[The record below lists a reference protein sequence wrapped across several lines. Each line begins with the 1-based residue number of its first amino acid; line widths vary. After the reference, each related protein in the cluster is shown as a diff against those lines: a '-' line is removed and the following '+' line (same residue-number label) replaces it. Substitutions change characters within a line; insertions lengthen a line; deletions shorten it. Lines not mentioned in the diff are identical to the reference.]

1 MNSGTG
7 LRIKY
12 NEEIKMSLS
21 HNPAKN
27 TLVSE
32 HPFQVPS
39 PHPTL
44 GEDKGCGPCL
54 HRGLTHRGRRT
65 LQGLSGRKWLC
76 SEVYKAGQGGF
87 WKQGPGRAFLE
98 DAVHVEDERGVSK
111 AERVHITAQGWRE
124 EGGLTWE
131 QSGPV
136 NLEPIA

>member
-7 LRIKY
+7 LCIKY

-21 HNPAKN
+21 HNPTKN

-32 HPFQVPS
+32 HPSQVPS

-44 GEDKGCGPCL
+44 GEDKGCGPCP

-76 SEVYKAGQGGF
+76 PEVYKAGQGGF

-98 DAVHVEDERGVSK
+98 DAVHVEDERESPRQRECTSQPK
-111 AERVHITAQGWRE
+111 AGERKGASPGSRV
-124 EGGLTWE
+124 
-131 QSGPV
+131 GP
-136 NLEPIA
+136 